1 MSKNNKQHN
10 EKAPK
15 KKGIG
20 WFIFAAILLIGGL
33 ANIGSNPET
42 GVLAIACAVIIFA
55 ILGLLKF
62 ITGKKRRNAETGFS
76 SSEKP
81 AEGLK
86 PAFGNGNVD
95 GEIALKRQE
104 LMDFDDELLFQSFGV
119 YKPRYPFSTVDGFKE
134 KLDSVRQKQKQM
146 IRDSIACEAPSDI
159 AYNNSLKEGAKIVND
174 WVKLML
180 RAFNG
185 ECDAIIMKAN
195 FNNIEQLEKRIRKSA
210 EEITKIGQRMRIS
223 IRPSYVDLKVEELHV
238 AYEYELF
245 KEQEKERIRAI
256 REEEREKAL
265 AEKELAAARA
275 KVEKDL
281 KRVSGE
287 IESLNAKMET
297 ASEAEAEAI
306 RRRLAQLE
314 SDTSDLNEQL
324 DHIDVRTANVRSGW
338 VYVISN
344 IGSFGENV
352 YKIGMTRRDQPQERV
367 DELGDASV
375 PFRFDVH
382 AFIFSTDAVALETA
396 LHHRFSDRRVN
407 LVNQRKEFFNVSL
420 DEIEKEVKA
429 NHNEVVEF
437 IRTAAAQEYRESEQ
451 IRRGN
456 VAA

>member
-1 MSKNNKQHN
+1 MGKKNGIKNDK
-10 EKAPK
+10 PK

-20 WFIFAAILLIGGL
+20 WLIFAWFALLGGFATLTTDPAAGIAAILL
-33 ANIGSNPET
+33 A
-42 GVLAIACAVIIFA
+42 AVIFA
-55 ILGLLKF
+55 IRG
-62 ITGKKRRNAETGFS
+62 IKKRKGKQNLFSAGSESSNPFGFS
-76 SSEKP
+76 DQSFKS
-81 AEGLK
+81 
-86 PAFGNGNVD
+86 GNID
-95 GEIALKRQE
+95 DELSIKRQE
-104 LMDFDDELLFQSFGV
+104 LMDLDDELLFQSFGV

-134 KLDSVRQKQKQM
+134 KLNSVRQKQKQM

-185 ECDAIIMKAN
+185 ECDAIIMKAK

-210 EEITKIGQRMRIS
+210 EEISNIGQRMRIS
-223 IRPSYVDLKVEELHV
+223 IRSSYVELKVEELHV

-275 KVEKDL
+275 KVEKDM
-281 KRVSGE
+281 KRIHDE
-287 IESLNAKMET
+287 IDSLTAKMET
-297 ASEAEAEAI
+297 ASEAETEAI
-306 RRRLAQLE
+306 RRRVAELE
-314 SDTSDLNEQL
+314 NSNAELNAKME
-324 DHIDVRTANVRSGW
+324 HIDVRTANVRSGW

-352 YKIGMTRRDQPQERV
+352 YKIGMTRRDQPQDRV

-382 AFIFSTDAVALETA
+382 AFIFSADAVALETA
-396 LHHRFSDRRVN
+396 LHHRFSNRRVN

-429 NHNEVVEF
+429 NHSEVVEF

-451 IRRGN
+451 MRRGN
-456 VAA
+456 MAA